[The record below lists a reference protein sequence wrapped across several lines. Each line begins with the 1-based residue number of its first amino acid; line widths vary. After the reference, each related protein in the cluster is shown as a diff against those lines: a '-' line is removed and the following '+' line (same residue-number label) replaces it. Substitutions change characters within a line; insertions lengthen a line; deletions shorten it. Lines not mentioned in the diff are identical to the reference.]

1 MEDMRL
7 HFMKMYL
14 LMGDMTEQT
23 LEEKIAYRE
32 RIIFA
37 TEGIVKPTNWDEL
50 DIKEKEERIE
60 QLYEELFG

>member
-1 MEDMRL
+1 
-7 HFMKMYL
+7 
-14 LMGDMTEQT
+14 MGDMTEQT

-37 TEGIVKPTNWDEL
+37 TEGIIKPTNWDEL

-60 QLYEELFG
+60 ELYEELFG